1 MARRVRPT
9 YNRGSAVR
17 AGFRRRA
24 LPAQS
29 RHAMKPILAL
39 FFAAFAATAAHAD
52 TVPAAKAAPVSRSGL
67 PAGIVPRLMPRQ
79 LVDARL
85 ADCLDRVFH
94 DNLDG
99 GAGRGCASGDGGNLQ
114 QYTDRATFM
123 AALAPGH
130 IENAFDTVTPG
141 MSGALEYAASGYE
154 YMVFTQFNRDGGLY
168 NGAGFVSTDRV
179 DDAVTLFFLSG
190 APVHALGADLWPSD
204 FSLRRADGTISIEIW
219 LEDGTI
225 ETVAGGAGDF
235 NGFVSASP
243 IVMVI
248 VDAPD
253 VPPATPAESP
263 DRWATLDNLVIGDV
277 P

>member
-1 MARRVRPT
+1 
-9 YNRGSAVR
+9 
-17 AGFRRRA
+17 
-24 LPAQS
+24 
-29 RHAMKPILAL
+29 MKPILAL
-39 FFAAFAATAAHAD
+39 FFTAFAATAAHAD
-52 TVPAAKAAPVSRSGL
+52 ALPAANAAPVSRSGL
-67 PAGIVPRLMPRQ
+67 PAGIVPRLTPRQ

-85 ADCLDRVFH
+85 ADCFDHVFH
-94 DNLDG
+94 DDLDG
-99 GAGRGCASGDGGNLQ
+99 GAGRGCASGDGGGLQ
-114 QYTDRATFM
+114 VYTDRATFM

-130 IENAFDTVTPG
+130 IENTFDAVTPG

-204 FSLRRADGTISIEIW
+204 FSLRRADGTISIEVW

-225 ETVAGGAGDF
+225 QTVAGGPGDF

-253 VPPATPAESP
+253 VPPATPADSP

>member
-1 MARRVRPT
+1 
-9 YNRGSAVR
+9 
-17 AGFRRRA
+17 
-24 LPAQS
+24 
-29 RHAMKPILAL
+29 MKPTFLAL
-39 FFAAFAATAAHAD
+39 FALCAATAAHAD
-52 TVPAAKAAPVSRSGL
+52 TPVMTRS
-67 PAGIVPRLMPRQ
+67 AGWAVRLTPQQ
-79 LVDARL
+79 LIHNAR
-85 ADCLDRVFH
+85 ADRLFH
-94 DNLDG
+94 DDLDG
-99 GAGRGCASGDGGNLQ
+99 DGLQ
-114 QYTDRATFM
+114 VYADRAAFM

-130 IENAFDTVTPG
+130 VENAFDDVVPG
-141 MSGALEYAASGYE
+141 MSGGLEYAASGYE

-204 FSLRRADGTISIEIW
+204 FSLRRVDGTLSIDVW

-225 ETVAGGAGDF
+225 DTVTPAGPGDF
-235 NGFVSASP
+235 TGFVSASP

-253 VPPATPAESP
+253 LASVPPAQSP